1 MLTER
6 RLTLWALTW
15 PVFIEMF
22 LQFLLG
28 TADTLM
34 VSHISDDAV
43 AVVGISNQL
52 FSAVTILF
60 MTVAGGAGVLIAQK
74 LGAHKADDARKIGI
88 MAVNISIAIG
98 LVLSLLLYACAGS
111 IAKLL
116 QLSVNLQ
123 PLAISYISIVG
134 GGMVLTAAMST
145 FSTVIRN
152 TGNTRGPMF
161 IAIGMNVIHITL
173 NYCLIYGALGL
184 PQLGLEGAAIST
196 LISRLIA
203 SLVLFALFVNSF
215 ERRVAWKDIRLFDN
229 SLFKEMLRVGWPMG
243 VNMASWVM
251 SQLIIFSFLAMLG
264 TKELAARTYMNS
276 MESFCFLLGYSVALA
291 VQIQIAHLFGAGRMK
306 EAYRSAYRALWVGL
320 ALVTLNALLL
330 YVVGAPVL
338 RVFTSDPQIVTI
350 GVSLLALNL
359 LLQPGK
365 MLNMALGN
373 ALTATGDTRYVMMT
387 SLVSMWLVATGGSYF
402 LGIHLE
408 WGVVGIYLAMIAD
421 EYLRGIAVLFRWIG
435 QKSLRASKQSDQH
448 VDMLTQPAQ
457 TAHM

>member
-1 MLTER
+1 MLMER
-6 RLTLWALTW
+6 KLTLWVLTW

-74 LGAHKADDARKIGI
+74 LGANKAEEARKIAI
-88 MAVNISIAIG
+88 MAVSISIAIG
-98 LVLSLLLYACAGS
+98 VSLSILLFAGAGS
-111 IAKLL
+111 VAKLL
-116 QLSVNLQ
+116 QLQDKLQ

-161 IAIGMNVIHITL
+161 IAIGMNVVHITL
-173 NYCLIYGALGL
+173 NYCLIYGGLGL

-196 LISRLIA
+196 LISRLVA
-203 SLVLFALFVNSF
+203 SLVLYVLFIQSF
-215 ERRVAWKDIRLFDN
+215 ERRIVWKDIRLFDY

-243 VNMASWVM
+243 VNMASWVFT
-251 SQLIIFSFLAMLG
+251 QLIIFSFLAMIG

-291 VQIQIAHLFGAGRMK
+291 VQIQIAHLFGAGRAK
-306 EAYRSAYRALWVGL
+306 DAYSSAFRALWVGL
-320 ALVTLNALLL
+320 ALVTMNALLL
-330 YVVGAPVL
+330 YGVGAPVL
-338 RVFTSDPQIVTI
+338 RLFTNDPEIVAI

-359 LLQPGK
+359 ILQPGK

-373 ALTATGDTRYVMMT
+373 ALTAVGDTRFMMII
-387 SLVSMWLVATGGSYF
+387 SLFSMWLLATGGSYY
-402 LGIHLE
+402 LGIHMQ
-408 WGVVGIYLAMIAD
+408 WGVVGIYVAMIAD
-421 EYLRGIAVLFRWIG
+421 EYLRGIIVLFRWMG
-435 QKSLRASKQSDQH
+435 QKSLRSSKSSEQH
-448 VDMLTQPAQ
+448 VKGNAQ
-457 TAHM
+457 SVQM